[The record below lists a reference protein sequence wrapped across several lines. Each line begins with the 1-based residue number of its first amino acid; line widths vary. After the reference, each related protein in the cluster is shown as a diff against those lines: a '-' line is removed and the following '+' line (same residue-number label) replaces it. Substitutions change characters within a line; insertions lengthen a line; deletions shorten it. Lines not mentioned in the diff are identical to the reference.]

1 MRLRS
6 NDSREERTQD
16 PVRAMGQGS
25 LPALAQALPACLSL
39 WGTDTNLHPW
49 PWPVSIKGG
58 MSLPTASPEVFE
70 FWSDS
75 WDEYVLLGTNFSCF
89 ETGHLSTFEVL
100 LGSPAPRKTAPFCTC
115 PSK

>member
-58 MSLPTASPEVFE
+58 MARPQQVQRYLNSGQIHGMST
-70 FWSDS
+70 
-75 WDEYVLLGTNFSCF
+75 CF
-89 ETGHLSTFEVL
+89 
-100 LGSPAPRKTAPFCTC
+100 
-115 PSK
+115 